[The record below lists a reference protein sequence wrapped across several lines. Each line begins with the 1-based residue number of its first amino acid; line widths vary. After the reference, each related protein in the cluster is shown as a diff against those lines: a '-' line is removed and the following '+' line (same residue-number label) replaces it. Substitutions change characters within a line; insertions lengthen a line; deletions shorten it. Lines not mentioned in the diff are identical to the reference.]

1 MGAPQAA
8 RKGLKVLPGVAGGG
22 QPTSGFVNLVYLT
35 KLDET

>member
-22 QPTSGFVNLVYLT
+22 APAARFLQFRKASGV
-35 KLDET
+35 